1 MVKTQQTRNQ
11 ETLERLN
18 AKTQAT
24 AFINYIHK
32 NTNLSRIEASV
43 VFDEF
48 SKQFLEQNDH
58 LQPMQT
64 FIMATKI
71 NAKHGK
77 KLTESDFQKVIITLH
92 TAKDDSIRQD
102 PKEFCTQYNFGSLDP
117 TTALR
122 RYKLHRIT
130 YEVYKQNCVLTEDDL
145 AYTIFN
151 CGLRTIQ
158 RDIDAFKKAD
168 VFIPIRGTVCDI
180 GRSISHKIQA
190 VKQFLGGKEVGEIA
204 RRINHSHNS
213 IDRYIKK
220 FIQVCVAIEHG
231 LKDPEISML
240 TESSYSLINEYKNI
254 YKQAQKENKLDI
266 IKNLMSSAKIPA
278 KKSKKGGVL

>member
-18 AKTQAT
+18 AKTQSS

-43 VFDEF
+43 VFEEF
-48 SKQFLEQNDH
+48 SKQFLEQNDC

-64 FIMATKI
+64 FIMAARI

-77 KLTESDFQKVIITLH
+77 KLSESDFQKVVITLH
-92 TAKDDSIRQD
+92 TAKDDLIRQD
-102 PKEFCTQYNFGSLDP
+102 PKEFCAQYNFESIDP

-122 RYKLHRIT
+122 RFKLHRIT
-130 YEVYKQNCVLTEDDL
+130 YEAYKQNCVLTEDDL

-180 GRSISHKIQA
+180 GKSISHKIQA
-190 VKQFLGGKEVGEIA
+190 IKHFLEGKDTGEIA
-204 RRINHSHNS
+204 RRINHSPAS

-220 FIQVCVAIEHG
+220 FIQVCTGIEHG

-240 TESSYSLINEYKNI
+240 TESSYSLIAEYKKI
-254 YKQAQKENKLDI
+254 YEQARKENKLDI
-266 IKNLMSSAKIPA
+266 IKNLMNTARIPV
-278 KKSKKGGVL
+278 KKGKKGGTI

>member
-18 AKTQAT
+18 VKSQAN

-32 NTNLSRIEASV
+32 NTNLSKIEATV

-48 SKQFLEQNDH
+48 NRQFLEQSEN

-64 FIMATKI
+64 FIIAARI

-77 KLTESDFQKVIITLH
+77 KLLETDYQKVIITLH
-92 TAKDDSIRQD
+92 TPEDDTIRND
-102 PKEFCTQYNFGSLDP
+102 PKKFCAQYNFGSIDP
-117 TTALR
+117 TSALR
-122 RYKLHRIT
+122 RFKLHRIT
-130 YEVYKQNCVLTEDDL
+130 YEVYRQNCVLTEDDL

-158 RDIDAFKKAD
+158 RDIDAYKKAD

-180 GRSISHKIQA
+180 GKSVSHKVQA
-190 VKQFLGGKEVGEIA
+190 IKHYLEGKEVGEIA
-204 RRINHSHNS
+204 RHINHSPGS
-213 IDRYIKK
+213 IERYVKK
-220 FIQVCVAIEHG
+220 FIQVCVAVEHG

-240 TESSYSLINEYKNI
+240 TESSYSLIAEYKKI
-254 YKQAQKENKLDI
+254 YEQAQKENKLYI
-266 IKNLMSSAKIPA
+266 IKQLMSAVQIPL
-278 KKSKKGGVL
+278 KKSQNGRVL